1 LKVAC
6 RDCRWRR
13 RLDGGTR
20 LRLSQEN
27 KEILNMLLRQGYDI
41 GEFVY
46 CERLGYIESVIAR
59 KECEEWEFE
68 EPKLE
73 VAEGVQKE

>member
-1 LKVAC
+1 LKVTC
-6 RDCRWRR
+6 RDCSWRR
-13 RLDGGTR
+13 RLDRGTR

-27 KEILNMLLRQGYDI
+27 KEILNKLLRQGYDI

-59 KECEEWEFE
+59 KECEEWEFD
-68 EPKLE
+68 EPKFE
-73 VAEGVQKE
+73 VTEETKKK

>member
-1 LKVAC
+1 MKVTC
-6 RDCRWRR
+6 RDCSWRR
-13 RLDGGTR
+13 RLDRGTR

-27 KEILNMLLRQGYDI
+27 KEILNKLLRQGYDI

-68 EPKLE
+68 EPKFE
-73 VAEGVQKE
+73 VTEETRKK

>member
-1 LKVAC
+1 LKVTC

-13 RLDGGTR
+13 RLDSGTR

-27 KEILNMLLRQGYDI
+27 KEILNKLLRQGYDI

-59 KECEEWEFE
+59 KECGEWEFE
-68 EPKLE
+68 EPKFE
-73 VAEGVQKE
+73 VTEETKKK

>member
-1 LKVAC
+1 MKVTC
-6 RDCRWRR
+6 RDCSWRR
-13 RLDGGTR
+13 RLDRGTR

-27 KEILNMLLRQGYDI
+27 KEILNKLLRQGYDI

-59 KECEEWEFE
+59 NECEEWEFE
-68 EPKLE
+68 GLKFK
-73 VAEGVQKE
+73 VAEGAKK

>member
-1 LKVAC
+1 MKVTC

-13 RLDGGTR
+13 RLDGRTR

-27 KEILNMLLRQGYDI
+27 KEILNVLLRQGYDI

-59 KECEEWEFE
+59 KECEEWEFD

-73 VAEGVQKE
+73 VAEGVKKE

>member
-1 LKVAC
+1 LKVTC

-13 RLDGGTR
+13 RLDSGTR
-20 LRLSQEN
+20 LRLSHEN

-41 GEFVY
+41 EEFVY
-46 CERLGYIESVIAR
+46 CVRLGYIESVIAR

-73 VAEGVQKE
+73 VTKETRKK

>member
-1 LKVAC
+1 MKVAC

-13 RLDGGTR
+13 RLDSGTR

-27 KEILNMLLRQGYDI
+27 KEILNKLLRQGYDVE
-41 GEFVY
+41 EFVY

-59 KECEEWEFE
+59 KECEEWEFD
-68 EPKLE
+68 EPKFE
-73 VAEGVQKE
+73 VTEEAKKK